1 MTSLG
6 EGTMTSVCTTA
17 LALGLALLAPLAA
30 AAQDGEP
37 TRVAVFDFELI
48 DTSAVGE
55 MTGPQED
62 ETARLA
68 ALGEALR
75 EAYERTEGYRV
86 MDVAPVREEAAGR
99 SLRHCGGC
107 ARGLAD
113 EIGADLAVTGT
124 VQKVSNLILNV
135 NVYIEDAEGAERAF
149 SADIRGNT
157 DESWRRGL
165 DWLIRNRL
173 DLAE

>member
-1 MTSLG
+1 MG
-6 EGTMTSVCTTA
+6 
-17 LALGLALLAPLAA
+17 
-30 AAQDGEP
+30 
-37 TRVAVFDFELI
+37 VAVFDFELI
-48 DTSAVGE
+48 DTSLEGE
-55 MTGPQED
+55 MMGPRED
-62 ETARLA
+62 EAARLA

-75 EAYERTEGYRV
+75 AAYAAEEGYRV
-86 MDVAPVREEAAGR
+86 IDLAPVREEAASR
-99 SLRHCGGC
+99 SLRECGGC
-107 ARGLAD
+107 ARSLAD

-135 NVYIEDAEGAERAF
+135 NLYLMDESGRERAF

-173 DLAE
+173 GLGG